1 MKIHIQKNDLKE
13 NLYNFL
19 RKCGYAPFHDSYV
32 KVLSASGYPRFH
44 IYTSQTDSQ
53 HILNLHLD
61 QKRPSYGKET
71 AHSGEYD
78 GKVVEKEAERIEDLV

>member
-1 MKIHIQKNDLKE
+1 MKINIEKSDLKE
-13 NLYNFL
+13 NLYSFL

-53 HILNLHLD
+53 HILNLHL
-61 QKRPSYGKET
+61 GKI
-71 AHSGEYD
+71 
-78 GKVVEKEAERIEDLV
+78 VEEEAERIEDLI